1 MLKSICLAGAFF
13 AAFAVPALADGS
25 CGNAPLAPAIPSA
38 SEFAGKTP
46 DDAHKVVLGALHSV
60 KDYQTSLGSF
70 RSCLVSQSAAD
81 KAALA
86 DAQAKADKTKIA
98 SIKQQM
104 DDMQK
109 VYDHTVDTETQVVT
123 DYSNLHAAYCNL
135 GTGLAGCPTK

>member
-1 MLKSICLAGAFF
+1 MLKRVCLVGAILFVSS
-13 AAFAVPALADGS
+13 APALADQS

-46 DDAHKVVLGALHSV
+46 DDAHKIVLGALHSV
-60 KDYQTSLGSF
+60 KDYQGTLKSY
-70 RSCLVSQSAAD
+70 RDCLVTAANSD

-86 DAQAKADKTKIA
+86 DAQAKGDKTKIA
-98 SIKQQM
+98 SVKQQM
-104 DDMQK
+104 DDAQK

-135 GTGLAGCPTK
+135 GSGLTGCPTK